1 MKKGIF
7 NVWHSGAAISALLL
21 AGCASIPGGT
31 DDTPTLG
38 YSTVLTGLSDPW
50 DMAFMPDGT
59 MFYTEKCDGL
69 SVLLRDGSINHLLGM
84 GGSEGYNSTADDL
97 FCEGQ
102 AGMMGIALDPEFQD
116 NRYLYVYSTSSMTA
130 PGTNRLLRFEV
141 NEDLT
146 SVSSR
151 TDLIEDV
158 PYKPEA
164 SDQPFGGPGAHNG
177 GRLRFGPDGYLYLTT
192 GDIHGAEVPQSP
204 TLLGG
209 KVIRIDRDGNA
220 AAGNNPPEGFD
231 PRIFTYGH
239 RNVQGIAF
247 NPTTGQPIAAEHGPW
262 HSDEIKA
269 LVAGGNAGWDPRP
282 NMAGRGECPDGY
294 CGYEPFQ
301 MEEMEPEERR
311 AYMPMTDLETYP
323 DAIRPAWDNN
333 VLSQGMT
340 STTFLLGNH
349 WGAWDGR
356 MVVGFMGIGFGGTP
370 VGQRIDVIDIAE
382 DGLSVHDVTEMPLP
396 MGSGRFRAL
405 VQGPDGHLYAAID
418 EGDIY
423 RIYPQQ

>member
-1 MKKGIF
+1 M
-7 NVWHSGAAISALLL
+7 WHLSGAAICASLL
-21 AGCASIPGGT
+21 AGCASMPGGSST
-31 DDTPTLG
+31 DVPTLG
-38 YSTVLTGLSDPW
+38 YSTVLSGLSDPW

-59 MFYTEKCDGL
+59 MFYTEKCNGL
-69 SVLLRDGSINHLLGM
+69 SVLMRDGSINHLLGM
-84 GGSEGYNSTADDL
+84 SDSEGYDSTADDL

-102 AGMMGIALDPEFQD
+102 AGMMGIALDPEFDD
-116 NRYLYVYSTSSMTA
+116 NRYLYVYSTSSMTE

-141 NEDLT
+141 NDDLT
-146 SVSSR
+146 SVSGR

-209 KVIRIDRDGNA
+209 KVIRVDRHGNA
-220 AAGNNPPEGFD
+220 AAGNNPPDGFD
-231 PRIFTYGH
+231 PRIYTYGH

-247 NPTTGQPIAAEHGPW
+247 HPTTGQPIAAEHGPW

-282 NMAGRGECPDGY
+282 NMAGRGDCPDGY
-294 CGYEPFQ
+294 CGYEPVQ

-340 STTFLLGNH
+340 DNTFLLGEH
-349 WGAWDGR
+349 WGAWNGR

-382 DGLSVHDVTEMPLP
+382 DGMSVNDVTEMPLP